1 MISNRNTPQLR
12 CKTVQ
17 LCGTTSVMCYIHF
30 LTDPCINFRVASTV
44 GSIASKSAQSVNK
57 FIQ

>member
-1 MISNRNTPQLR
+1 MSLGAGYEAI
-12 CKTVQ
+12 
-17 LCGTTSVMCYIHF
+17 MCYIHF